1 MSTII
6 QPDTVITSE
15 PVWDEWFGQPND
27 EKRLSVAETVLL
39 GVLNRFKR
47 DIAEFA
53 ASTCRC
59 ICTPDGTVQRINK
72 VLIAQYGYTDT
83 TEQEVDDALFGDND
97 ARREK
102 DDQLF
107 RELGQ
112 GTDFAE
118 KNGIVVVGDALIVY
132 KRKNLCLYFTAMRDS
147 NLWEFSALKMLAL
160 VATWDKTRPL
170 VEELLIM
177 GLFGDFQPCQ
187 SKEYS
192 RSLKIGSFAE
202 WARTIDAK
210 MLSRFRVAHDAFAN
224 ML

>member
-6 QPDTVITSE
+6 QPDDDGTGE
-15 PVWDEWFGQPND
+15 PVWADWFGQPND
-27 EKRLSVAETVLL
+27 ERRLSLTETLLL

-59 ICTPDGTVQRINK
+59 ICTPDGTPQRLNQL
-72 VLIAQYGYTDT
+72 LIQKYGYTDT
-83 TEQEVDDALFGDND
+83 TEQDFDEALLGDKA
-97 ARREK
+97 ARRGK
-102 DDQLF
+102 DDLLF
-107 RELGQ
+107 SELGQ
-112 GTDFAE
+112 GRVFAE

-132 KRKNLCLYFTAMRDS
+132 NKKNLCLYFTAMRDS

-170 VEELLIM
+170 VEELIIM
-177 GLFGDFQPCQ
+177 GLFGDFQPCR
-187 SKEYS
+187 SKEFS
-192 RSLKIGSFAE
+192 RSLTHGSFAE
-202 WARTIDAK
+202 WARTQDGQ
-210 MLSRFRVAHDAFAN
+210 MLSRFRGAHDAFVS